1 MKRLVPPAAIAAS
14 LASCLAATPHRAMAQ
29 MSEDQQ
35 VWVNLTAM
43 GSLKDRLVYFAEVQP
58 RSGDGV
64 DRLDQLL
71 LRGAVGLKLSPALT
85 VYQGFAHVIVPREG
99 ARDVNEE
106 RSFQQISLQ
115 IARPFG
121 GELSGRTRF
130 EQRWRSDGDDM
141 GLRLRQMIRFEKP
154 LRADAKGPN
163 ALLWTEPFI
172 ALNNTDWGAQAGFDR
187 VRSFGGLE
195 LPLGGA
201 STAEIGYM
209 NECINQTAGRS
220 RMNHIASITLFF
232 RH

>member
-14 LASCLAATPHRAMAQ
+14 LAACLVAAPHSAMAQ

-43 GSLKDRLVYFAEVQP
+43 GALKDRLVYFAEVQP
-58 RSGDGV
+58 RSGEGV

-85 VYQGFAHVIVPREG
+85 VYQGFAHVIVPRDG

-106 RSFQQISLQ
+106 RSFQQISWQ
-115 IARPFG
+115 IAKPWG

-141 GLRLRQMIRFEKP
+141 GLRLRQMLRFEKP

-172 ALNNTDWGAQAGFDR
+172 ALNDTDWGARAGFDR

-201 STAEIGYM
+201 STAEVGYM
-209 NECINQTAGRS
+209 NEYINQTAGRS

>member
-1 MKRLVPPAAIAAS
+1 
-14 LASCLAATPHRAMAQ
+14 MAQ

-85 VYQGFAHVIVPREG
+85 VYQGYAHVIVPRDA

-106 RSFQQISLQ
+106 RSFQQISWQ

-154 LRADAKGPN
+154 LRTDAKGPN

-172 ALNNTDWGAQAGFDR
+172 ALNDTDWGARAGFDR

-201 STAEIGYM
+201 STAEIGYL
-209 NECINQTAGRS
+209 NEYINQTAGRS